1 MTALHEGNYAKLQ
14 RVVPCIRHLRHD
26 TTYRAQR
33 SNQHIEISI
42 LEKTKYTTTFSLTL
56 VHESMQRWIPKIFM
70 TVRTYHDARVAE
82 VLNFQHHSRFQ
93 AQYDYPNPRMFHT
106 NEKQQIN
113 RFFNE
118 WLDHCLKSQLRFDS
132 EFESIDA

>member
-1 MTALHEGNYAKLQ
+1 
-14 RVVPCIRHLRHD
+14 
-26 TTYRAQR
+26 
-33 SNQHIEISI
+33 
-42 LEKTKYTTTFSLTL
+42 
-56 VHESMQRWIPKIFM
+56 MQRWILKIFM

-132 EFESIDA
+132 EFESVGA